1 MKINSKTGTQRRS
14 QQPTPGSGS
23 NQSKRTQLQ
32 LDTTRRRSPCL
43 SLYQYE
49 ILHGRIQ
56 IFFYHR
62 LNRCISSIK
71 STSLGSKLVSTPAKS
86 PGLSSTGPEVTL
98 KPTPSSLAMI
108 LLKVVLPKPGGPC
121 KRTWSNASARRR
133 AALTKMRRLSTTLSC
148 PLKSSNSTDVRH
160 SQIAFFSCELLLAY
174 IKIFF
179 PFFCL

>member
-1 MKINSKTGTQRRS
+1 MAEYRYSSTTG
-14 QQPTPGSGS
+14 
-23 NQSKRTQLQ
+23 
-32 LDTTRRRSPCL
+32 
-43 SLYQYE
+43 
-49 ILHGRIQ
+49 
-56 IFFYHR
+56 

-148 PLKSSNSTDVRH
+148 PLKSSKFSGRK
-160 SQIAFFSCELLLAY
+160 AFSKSRSLVVSCCSRISKFSSIFLFMTQRYKRYYYYRKKDGGIHFQSLYGPSFQHYYCINYYSLWELH
-174 IKIFF
+174 
-179 PFFCL
+179 